1 MWAINLKKELLVTKG
16 LVNVERNDKV
26 LVPHLGGLEG
36 ESGHNAGHIQLEQV
50 GRPLDLNVASH
61 LHSLST

>member
-1 MWAINLKKELLVTKG
+1 MLQKELVVTQS

-36 ESGHNAGHIQLEQV
+36 ERGHNAGHIQLEQV
-50 GRPLDLNVASH
+50 GRPLDLNVTAH

>member
-1 MWAINLKKELLVTKG
+1 MLQKELVVTKG
-16 LVNVERNDKV
+16 LVNVEGNDKV
-26 LVPHLGGLEG
+26 LVPHLGSLEG
-36 ESGHNAGHIQLEQV
+36 ESGHNPRHVELEQV